1 MGGGL
6 LDLREPRCTLRS
18 QNDDDDDDDDD
29 DEDDEDDDDDDD
41 DDEILYCLLLRNKI
55 NWILIQYFE
64 AYIT

>member
-6 LDLREPRCTLRS
+6 LDLREPRCPLRS

-29 DEDDEDDDDDDD
+29 D
-41 DDEILYCLLLRNKI
+41 ILYCLLLRNKI

>member
-1 MGGGL
+1 M

-18 QNDDDDDDDDD
+18 QNDDDDDDDDN
-29 DEDDEDDDDDDD
+29 EDDEDDD

-64 AYIT
+64 AYIYLIPA

>member
-18 QNDDDDDDDDD
+18 QNDDDDDN
-29 DEDDEDDDDDDD
+29 EDDD

-64 AYIT
+64 AYRT